1 MDISALKS
9 LAESARL
16 DAQVFTTLVDN
27 PADLIENFEA
37 ISEKVDSAIAG
48 MTPDS
53 AMSDLLASPSN
64 AHCIRTSCGT
74 SSFAPIT

>member
-1 MDISALKS
+1 MDIAQLRS
-9 LAESARL
+9 LSEAARL
-16 DAQVFTTLVDN
+16 DADVFSALTEN
-27 PADLIENFEA
+27 PEDLIEDFEA
-37 ISEKVDSAIAG
+37 ISEKAQSAIAG
-48 MTPDS
+48 MSPDA